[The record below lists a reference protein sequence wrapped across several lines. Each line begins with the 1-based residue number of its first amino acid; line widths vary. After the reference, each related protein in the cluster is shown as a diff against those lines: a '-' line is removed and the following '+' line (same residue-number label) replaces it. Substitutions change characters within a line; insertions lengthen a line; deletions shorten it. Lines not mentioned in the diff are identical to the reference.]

1 MDFPAE
7 VGEVCL
13 KKQQQQKPTIEE
25 TQTADITLF
34 WTGFP

>member
-13 KKQQQQKPTIEE
+13 KKQQQKPTIEE